1 MFSGSS
7 GKHCIKEEEC
17 HMMSMRV
24 SRAGFQ
30 MKKMI
35 QMDNLRIEKKQ
46 AASDSEQEKKRDKH
60 KEFKLDEE
68 MKKLMDAETVSNLQ
82 DVQQSIVERRVE
94 VHSSNISESKKQK
107 TLEHL
112 QTIQNMAAQKMRNL
126 RFEVDLQ
133 RRIEAASKEGEIK
146 KAELLEAQ
154 YNRGRSIRKSEEY
167 SKLQGS
173 MVSHKYKN
181 YNQKK
186 QAVDMIARMEGTGN
200 FVNLISH

>member
-1 MFSGSS
+1 
-7 GKHCIKEEEC
+7 
-17 HMMSMRV
+17 MMSMRV

-30 MKKMI
+30 MKKMM

-46 AASDSEQEKKRDKH
+46 DASDSEQEEKRDKH

-133 RRIEAASKEGEIK
+133 RRIEEASKEGEIK
-146 KAELLEAQ
+146 KAKEYLANNGL
-154 YNRGRSIRKSEEY
+154 YIEETTAANLAGFREY
-167 SKLQGS
+167 CRINGDVKDCLITLCGS
-173 MVSHKYKN
+173 GLKT
-181 YNQKK
+181 
-186 QAVDMIARMEGTGN
+186 AD
-200 FVNLISH
+200 